1 MCAAVAAV
9 ALAQGP
15 ATDAPYTV
23 LTKEGRRPLPTRTIS
38 GQEMFSLDDLAKLF
52 ELTVREDTLAGG
64 LTVSTRGQTIV
75 LTAGQGLAS
84 VGGRLISLPAPP
96 VREGRTWFVPVDFV
110 PRALA
115 PAAGTRLELRKP
127 SRLILSGDVRAPRV
141 AGTVEPLGA
150 LARVTLDVAPSTPH
164 TVAQDG
170 NRLLIKF
177 EADALDAT
185 LPAST
190 APEIVQ
196 ALRMGDGPIVVIDL
210 GPRFASYKASDMPGD
225 RGAVRIVVDV
235 IAQTT
240 GATPTPAPGTAPR
253 PLHPRRRGHR
263 PRQSRRRCWIW
274 RRLADCG
281 LSSSTPGTAAK
292 KKAPRVRMARSRRT
306 SRSACRGG

>member
-1 MCAAVAAV
+1 MSRRKLRAACVVVAALLCAAAAAV

-196 ALRMGDGPIVVIDL
+196 ALRIGDGPDDPLTGLIGVREVLDGHLMTLSFDLLHGEVV
-210 GPRFASYKASDMPGD
+210 
-225 RGAVRIVVDV
+225 
-235 IAQTT
+235 
-240 GATPTPAPGTAPR
+240 
-253 PLHPRRRGHR
+253 
-263 PRQSRRRCWIW
+263 
-274 RRLADCG
+274 
-281 LSSSTPGTAAK
+281 
-292 KKAPRVRMARSRRT
+292 
-306 SRSACRGG
+306 